1 MTEKIIKFP
10 SNLNNDFSS
19 YLFLSNVQNKIIDA
33 SETRIILDM
42 SNCNFLHAIFTSY
55 LGSLAYI
62 GRFFGKSITYRTN
75 RGSQIN
81 NYLKNSGLYGHFSAD
96 ETIRSNPNAIPF
108 SVINLEDDFIIDY
121 IGNILD
127 LAPIRLTDQAHEVL
141 FKNIY
146 EIFNNAVDHAR
157 SSMGVFACGH
167 WMPTKKHLAFSV
179 YDTGIGIPALVR
191 EKISSIN
198 SSQDALQWAL
208 GRGNSTKQLVRGTP
222 RGLGLSDLHSFIKLN
237 DGALNIFSNDIYYQY
252 KGNEII
258 RSIPMSSIGTLIGI
272 TIIADYDHIYTVK
285 Q

>member
-1 MTEKIIKFP
+1 V
-10 SNLNNDFSS
+10 
-19 YLFLSNVQNKIIDA
+19 FLSKVQNSIIDA
-33 SETRIILDM
+33 NESHIILDM

-55 LGSLAYI
+55 LGSMAYI

-75 RGSQIN
+75 RGSKLN
-81 NYLKNSGLYGHFSAD
+81 AYLKDSGLYNHFIANAD
-96 ETIRSNPNAIPF
+96 TGKNPNAIPF
-108 SVINLEDDFIIDY
+108 SSISLDEDFIIDY

-127 LAPIRLTDQAHEVL
+127 LAPISLTDQAHEVL

-179 YDTGIGIPALVR
+179 YDTGIGIPSLVK
-191 EKISSIN
+191 EKINTISS
-198 SSQDALQWAL
+198 SEEALQWAL
-208 GRGNSTKQLVRGTP
+208 GRGNSTKQLMLGTP

-252 KGNEII
+252 RRNEII
-258 RSIPMSSIGTLIGI
+258 QSIPSHSIGTLIGI
-272 TIIADYDHIYTVK
+272 TIIADYDHISTVIHYGGT